1 MGALLP
7 PLVSC
12 HGSEKAQGMIEYALI
27 AAFICGVAAVV
38 FAPDNSV
45 WTALQDVFS
54 SVSSKAA
61 SAAGN

>member
-27 AAFICGVAAVV
+27 AAFICVFVATV
-38 FAPDNSV
+38 FAAPGWLPDRIDDLYGAVLSRV
-45 WTALQDVFS
+45 EAVT
-54 SVSSKAA
+54 
-61 SAAGN
+61 GN